1 MPYCH
6 AGEREVLC
14 VRTRERSYFDYG
26 FKEGEERQLQEFCR
40 RPDFAEDFL
49 LLECAKKAN
58 TNIGGDLYF
67 SLIRGLSWEQMDK
80 RTCQQ
85 YSKGDFYGY
94 RRKALGL
101 FREALIEC
109 GRYPF

>member
-1 MPYCH
+1 M
-6 AGEREVLC
+6 
-14 VRTRERSYFDYG
+14 RTRERSYFDYG

-58 TNIGGDLYF
+58 ADIGGDLYF
-67 SLIRGLSWEQMDK
+67 SLIRGLSWEQLDK
-80 RTCQQ
+80 RTWQQ
-85 YSKGDFYGY
+85 YSKVDFYGY

-101 FREALIEC
+101 FRAALIEC
-109 GRYPF
+109 GRYPIEI

>member
-1 MPYCH
+1 MRV
-6 AGEREVLC
+6 RES
-14 VRTRERSYFDYG
+14 SYSDYG
-26 FKEGEERQLQEFCR
+26 FNPGEERQLQEFCR

-58 TNIGGDLYF
+58 ATIGGDLYF
-67 SLIRGLSWEQMDK
+67 SLIRGLSWEQMD
-80 RTCQQ
+80 RHTCQM
-85 YSKGDFYGY
+85 YSKSDFYGY
-94 RRKALGL
+94 RRKTLGL

>member
-1 MPYCH
+1 M
-6 AGEREVLC
+6 RV
-14 VRTRERSYFDYG
+14 RERSYSDYG
-26 FKEGEERQLQEFCR
+26 FNPGEERQLQEFCR
-40 RPDFAEDFL
+40 RPDFAEDTL

-67 SLIRGLSWEQMDK
+67 SLIRGLSWELLDK
-80 RTCQQ
+80 RTCQM

-94 RRKALGL
+94 RRKTLGL
-101 FREALIEC
+101 FREALIKN

>member
-1 MPYCH
+1 MR
-6 AGEREVLC
+6 AREA
-14 VRTRERSYFDYG
+14 TYSDYG
-26 FKEGEERQLQEFCR
+26 FKVNEEKQLQEWCR

-58 TNIGGDLYF
+58 SIIGGDLYF
-67 SLIRGLSWEQMDK
+67 SLIKGLSWEQMDK
-80 RTCQQ
+80 RTWQQ
-85 YSKGDFYGY
+85 YSKVDFYAY

-101 FREALIEC
+101 FRAALIEY